1 MIEGR
6 SIRKALAENPCPAV
20 TGLALATILAV
31 LLAGCTSKPSGNDV
45 MAKVNGK
52 KILRVEVDKYYNNQT
67 AGAPQQPSAEQAQ
80 ALKLNILTKLIENE
94 ILVQRA
100 QKDGLLATDDEVQRK
115 LTELK
120 SPYTEE
126 DFQKRL
132 GERHLSIDD
141 LKQELRRSITVEK
154 VMNKEISSR
163 IEIKDSDVAA
173 YYNEHKSEFNV
184 IEPQYHVAVI
194 QVTSTPGPVR
204 NLKNSKA
211 QNDSEARKKVQEIM
225 SRLDGGDE
233 FANVAMDLSEDP
245 NTAANGGDLGSI
257 PESGLKSADPS
268 TREAVLKLKPGE
280 VSTVIPLKQPAGY
293 RIVKLID
300 KQPAGQRDL
309 NDPRVQQFIR
319 DRLHESAEQLRK
331 DALLEVLRNEAKVEN
346 YYAELI
352 LKEAGSK

>member
-1 MIEGR
+1 M
-6 SIRKALAENPCPAV
+6 KARLISTLAAV
-20 TGLALATILAV
+20 AAGAV
-31 LLAGCTSKPSGNDV
+31 LLTGCRAQPSASDV

-52 KILRVEVDKYYNNQT
+52 RILRAEVDKYYNNQT
-67 AGAPQQPSAEQAQ
+67 AGAPQPPSADQAE
-80 ALKLNILTKLIENE
+80 ALKLNILTKLIEDE

-126 DFQKRL
+126 EFQKRL
-132 GERHLSIDD
+132 AEGHLSVDE
-141 LKQELRRSITVEK
+141 LKQQLRRSLTVDK
-154 VMNKEISSR
+154 VLNKEISSR
-163 IEIKDSDVAA
+163 IAIKDSDVAA
-173 YYNEHKSEFNV
+173 YYNQHKSEFNV

-194 QVTSTPGPVR
+194 QVTSAPGPVR

-211 QNDSEARKKVQEIM
+211 QNDAEARKKIQDILA
-225 SRLDGGDE
+225 RLDGGDD
-233 FANVAMDLSEDP
+233 FATVAMDLSEDP
-245 NTAANGGDLGSI
+245 NTAPNGGDLGSI
-257 PESGLKSADPS
+257 PESGLKNADPL
-268 TREAVLKLKPGE
+268 TREALLKLKPGQ
-280 VSTVIPLKQPAGY
+280 VSPVLPMKQPDTGY

-300 KQPAGQRDL
+300 KVPAGQRDL

-352 LKEAGSK
+352 LKEAGR